1 MPQTMVFLV
10 VSGRIL
16 VQYLNHTVL
25 QRTPFCTLYGH
36 HPNHFG
42 ITATTAISI
51 PNLASWLQQRNLM
64 NELLKRH
71 LLRAQSRMKKQADKN
86 RSERSFQV
94 GDFLYLKLQPYV
106 QTSVSDRSNH
116 MLSFKFFGPYEVLEK
131 IGSVAYRLKIV

>member
-25 QRTPFCTLYGH
+25 QTTPFFTLYGH

-51 PNLASWLQQRNLM
+51 RDLASWLQQRNLM
-64 NELLKRH
+64 NELLKQH
-71 LLRAQSRMKKQADKN
+71 LL
-86 RSERSFQV
+86 
-94 GDFLYLKLQPYV
+94 
-106 QTSVSDRSNH
+106 
-116 MLSFKFFGPYEVLEK
+116 
-131 IGSVAYRLKIV
+131 